1 MGDKYLSIALN
12 RRVERIRLRLT
23 SSLQVE
29 FADREQALRRM
40 EEWADRGMGVVEV
53 VFGPEGCGKTA
64 WLRQSAVL
72 LKELGYHVIYVD
84 PLNTYFEAYTDV
96 KEVAKRLAE
105 AAAEVLGEAKV
116 KLASLA
122 IVLAKEL
129 IRRSRGK
136 VAVLADDVFQAI
148 GLVGAVAYVKALLNL
163 IEYPPASYERVIAVI
178 ATSEGVTKREI
189 GRHRWAYLTPM
200 WNMPREGFRQLFD
213 QVPGEKPP
221 FEEVWK
227 ITGGNPK
234 LLGELYEAGWDVNRV
249 VGRLIKG
256 RGLVPGFIEKW
267 RPWLKK
273 AVEDPDVLW
282 SPEAPM
288 QLIEELEAKNLIMYF
303 LPERDPWF
311 WAGEVPPEKDLELGI
326 GSRVAWQTPL
336 HREAV
341 RRALEGT

>member
-1 MGDKYLSIALN
+1 MK
-12 RRVERIRLRLT
+12 
-23 SSLQVE
+23 
-29 FADREQALRRM
+29 RM
-40 EEWADRGMGVVEV
+40 
-53 VFGPEGCGKTA
+53 K
-64 WLRQSAVL
+64 
-72 LKELGYHVIYVD
+72 K
-84 PLNTYFEAYTDV
+84 
-96 KEVAKRLAE
+96 
-105 AAAEVLGEAKV
+105 
-116 KLASLA
+116 
-122 IVLAKEL
+122 
-129 IRRSRGK
+129 K

-148 GLVGAVAYVKALLNL
+148 GLGEAAKYVKALLGV
-163 IEYPPASYERVIAVI
+163 IEYPPASYERVVAVI
-178 ATSEGVTKREI
+178 ATSEVVTKREI

-213 QVPGEKPP
+213 QIPGEKPL

-256 RGLVPGFIEKW
+256 RGLVPGFIDKW

-326 GSRVAWQTPL
+326 GNRVAWQTPL